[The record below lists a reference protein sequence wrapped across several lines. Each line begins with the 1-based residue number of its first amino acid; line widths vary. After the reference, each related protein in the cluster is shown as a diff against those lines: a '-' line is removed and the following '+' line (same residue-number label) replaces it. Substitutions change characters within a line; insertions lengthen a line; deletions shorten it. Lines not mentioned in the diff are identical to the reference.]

1 MDKNSLMAIV
11 VALMIILPAL
21 MALGWHNRRR
31 RQSSI
36 PAPRRLDAALVD
48 ASFAA
53 DVFYVATTVA
63 GEPLE
68 RIAVGGLGFRA
79 RASIAANGEGV
90 ALTIPGQAPAWIPAE
105 EIVGIDRATWTID
118 RVVEPDGL
126 VLLAWRLVAD
136 SGESTPVD
144 SYLRFDLPTLAADFI
159 AAVTELINQSSPSSA
174 QGGTA

>member
-1 MDKNSLMAIV
+1 MDKNVLMAIV
-11 VALMIILPAL
+11 LALMVVLLGL
-21 MALGWHNRRR
+21 MVLGWYNRRR

-36 PAPRRLDAALVD
+36 PAPRRLDGALAD
-48 ASFAA
+48 AGFTS

-79 RASIAANGEGV
+79 RASIATNGAGV
-90 ALTIPGQAPAWIPAE
+90 ALTIPGQAPVWIPAG
-105 EIVGIDRATWTID
+105 EIVGIDRATWAID

-144 SYLRFDLPTLAADFI
+144 SYLRFDAPTFAADFI
-159 AAVTELINQSSPSSA
+159 AAVTELINQTSPSSA